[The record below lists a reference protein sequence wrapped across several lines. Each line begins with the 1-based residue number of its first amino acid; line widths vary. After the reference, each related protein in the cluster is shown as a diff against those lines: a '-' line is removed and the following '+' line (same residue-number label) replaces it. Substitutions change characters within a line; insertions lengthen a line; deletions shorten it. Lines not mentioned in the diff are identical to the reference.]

1 MIRIKLMNQYYRNYH
16 LFLKIGCLALIAIY
30 FIFFCQTN
38 IFCGNTGNTGIF
50 SGLMKSGEG
59 FMGTLYN
66 LAKVLCPLCMIIDGF
81 ALFFTRDER
90 ALKMEIKILIGLAAG
105 FVIVYLAAKQSD
117 NIISFFESIASGQYS
132 AEE

>member
-1 MIRIKLMNQYYRNYH
+1 MIRIKLMNQYYRNYQL
-16 LFLKIGCLALIAIY
+16 LFKIGCLTLIAIY
-30 FIFFCQTN
+30 FIFFCQTK
-38 IFCGNTGNTGIF
+38 IFCSPF

-90 ALKMEIKILIGLAAG
+90 ALKMELKILIGLAAG
-105 FVIVYLAAKQSD
+105 FVIVYLAANQTDS
-117 NIISFFESIASGQYS
+117 IISFFESIANGQYT
-132 AEE
+132 AEDAN